1 MKLDWEKIKGNVIH
15 CDTEEKAKELLN
27 VCSNHGCDTQYVE
40 DTWKNYRDIMCY
52 EINIERED
60 IYYGSIDYFI
70 NEEHREVLEF
80 EDIIIPDKPKICEIL
95 GVEVNEEFG
104 LKTSYGSIL
113 IDSKYYISEDGCFM
127 SKNNNYNSPSLG
139 LDTINGKFKIV
150 KLPKWTDGQKEIFKA
165 LKTLG
170 YNYMV
175 RDSDYSIYAFEKK
188 PTKKLKYYWSSE
200 GIVSF
205 ELETDKIMNKP
216 HLNFINWEDEEPF
229 EIPEV

>member
-80 EDIIIPDKPKICEIL
+80 EDIIIQDKPRICEIL
-95 GVEVNEEFG
+95 GVELEQKFNIKGYNYSSPFY
-104 LKTSYGSIL
+104 LKKEMNDNIFLYNRNG
-113 IDSKYYISEDGCFM
+113 ISDNGTM
-127 SKNNNYNSPSLG
+127 LVKIINNPSL
-139 LDTINGKFKIV
+139 IEIM
-150 KLPKWTDGQKEIFKA
+150 PKYTTEQKAIFKA

-170 YNYMV
+170 YSYMA
-175 RDSDYSIYAFEKK
+175 RDSDYTTYAYELKPEKCEYDWHS
-188 PTKKLKYYWSSE
+188 TGDTYM
-200 GIVSF
+200 
-205 ELETDKIMNKP
+205 ELETSKILNAP
-216 HLNFINWEDEEPF
+216 HLNFIKWEDDDPF
-229 EIPEV
+229 EIPELD